1 MLFHGEGVDRDL
13 QEAIKLWTW
22 AAEQGEAYAQF
33 NLAEMYLA
41 GRGVPRDLV
50 KAQSLVTL
58 AGKTLDVSKELNQ
71 VSSKMSETDLVET
84 RRPSLQTRGF
94 YIFAWLL
101 APRW

>member
-1 MLFHGEGVDRDL
+1 MLFHGQGVARDL

-22 AAEQGEAYAQF
+22 AADQGDAYAQF

-50 KAQSLVTL
+50 KAQSLFTL

-84 RRPSLQTRGF
+84 R
-94 YIFAWLL
+94 
-101 APRW
+101 